1 MYRIVKD
8 TYKDGSVKYRVQ
20 TDRFFFGW
28 FRSKTWRDCEI
39 YKDISDYMSVLRFPA
54 VFNTIEE
61 AERFCGMKSNPIVNT
76 ETVEWI
82 IKKEI
87 HK

>member
-1 MYRIVKD
+1 MYRTVKD

-39 YKDISDYMSVLRFPA
+39 YKDISDYMTVLRFPA

-61 AERFCGMKSNPIVNT
+61 TERFCGMESNPIVNT
-76 ETVEWI
+76 ESVEWI
-82 IKKEI
+82 IKKEN
-87 HK
+87 K

>member
-1 MYRIVKD
+1 MYRTVKD

-28 FRSKTWRDCEI
+28 FRSKTWRDC
-39 YKDISDYMSVLRFPA
+39 SDYMSVLRFPA

-61 AERFCGMKSNPIVNT
+61 AERFCGMESNPIVNT

>member
-39 YKDISDYMSVLRFPA
+39 HKDTSDYMTVLRFPA

-61 AERFCGMKSNPIVNT
+61 AERFCGMELNPIVNT
-76 ETVEWI
+76 ESVEWI
-82 IKKEI
+82 IKKE
-87 HK
+87 K